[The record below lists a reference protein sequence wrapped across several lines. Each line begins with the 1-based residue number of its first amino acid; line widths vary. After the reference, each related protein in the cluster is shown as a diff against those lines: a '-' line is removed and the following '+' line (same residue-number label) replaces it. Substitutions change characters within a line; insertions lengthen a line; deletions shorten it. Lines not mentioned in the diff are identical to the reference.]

1 MPDKKLP
8 NLDSVTTVNDD
19 GSHYVLHPADV
30 SGPFMFARR
39 VFALLLLVVYIALPW
54 ITINEAPAVFLDIAK
69 RQFHFFG
76 ITLSPQDLWV
86 LFFAITGTGFALF
99 FITALLGRLW
109 CGWACPYT
117 VFLEH
122 VFRRIE
128 RFIDGDSTARKKL
141 DKAPWKFPK
150 IWRRILKHGLFVIVS
165 ALLAHVF
172 LSYFVSLERLYG
184 YVHESPLNHLA
195 SFGTVAFL
203 TAAFYFCFAH
213 FREQFCIM
221 VCPYGRLQSAMT
233 DDDTIIIG
241 YDETRGEPRG
251 KASDPKAADC
261 IDCRRCVNVCPT
273 GIDIRNGLQLE
284 CIGCAA
290 CIDACDDIMT
300 KLDRPKGLVRYDSL
314 NGLAGKKRR
323 IIRPR
328 VFLYAF
334 LGLLGLGALTIAAV
348 NKAKPYNVTVS
359 RMAGPPYLVDGS
371 AVRNNY
377 QLLLANKRNQPASF
391 VVTLVDAPEG
401 YELSG
406 TRQTIDLPARGDLT
420 RPTIL
425 MVPHEF
431 YHGPCDLTLKVI
443 GQPGDVEITNT
454 VRFVGPNP
462 ASLKKTEQ

>member
-1 MPDKKLP
+1 
-8 NLDSVTTVNDD
+8 
-19 GSHYVLHPADV
+19 
-30 SGPFMFARR
+30 MFARR
-39 VFALLLLVVYIALPW
+39 IFAMVLLIVYVGLPW

-128 RFIDGDSTARKKL
+128 RIIDGDSTARKKL
-141 DKAPWKFPK
+141 DKAPWRFTK
-150 IWRRILKHGLFVIVS
+150 IWRRILKHGLYIFFA
-165 ALLAHVF
+165 ALLSHVF
-172 LSYFVSLERLYG
+172 LSYFVSLKGLYG
-184 YVHESPLNHLA
+184 FVNESPLENLTA
-195 SFGTVAFL
+195 FGVVVFL
-203 TAAFYFCFAH
+203 TASFYFCFAH

-241 YDETRGEPRG
+241 YDEARGEPRG
-251 KASDPKAADC
+251 KATDPEAADC

-290 CIDACDDIMT
+290 CIDACDDIMQ
-300 KLDRPKGLVRYDSL
+300 KLERPKGLVRYDSL

-334 LGLLGLGALTIAAV
+334 LGCLGLGALTVAAV
-348 NKAKPYNVTVS
+348 NKAKPYNFTSS
-359 RMAGPPYLVDGS
+359 RMAGPPFLVD
-371 AVRNNY
+371 ATTVRNNY
-377 QLLLANKRNQPASF
+377 QFLIANKRNQPASF
-391 VVTLVDAPEG
+391 VITLDNPPEG
-401 YELSG
+401 YELNG
-406 TRQTIDLPARGDLT
+406 AGQTIDLPAHGDVT

-425 MVPHEF
+425 IVPHEF
-431 YHGPCDLTLKVI
+431 YKGPCDITVKVI
-443 GQPGDVEITNT
+443 GQPGDIEISHT

-462 ASLKKTEQ
+462 ASLRKSEQ